1 MGFKSSASWGDR
13 YQGDHPG
20 EHGPP
25 VPGKV
30 CHSPTGQMNPSWV
43 DRSFRVSLYSVVVIF
58 LPLLST
64 VELPARLPLL
74 PLPVLDVL
82 PDPIPQGGPFFW
94 SELRHVLP
102 PLRQIGTVRCNDG
115 MGYRHRKKCK
125 ECGHWFHWFHR
136 KGPRALCWPCLRKHP
151 PVRPWIQYRKK
162 FCEACGWTPPTVKVL
177 EVDHII
183 PRSQGGTHDPEN
195 LR

>member
-1 MGFKSSASWGDR
+1 MGFKSSSSWGNR
-13 YQGDHPG
+13 YQWDHPG

-58 LPLLST
+58 LPPLLA
-64 VELPARLPLL
+64 VKLPARLPLL
-74 PLPVLDVL
+74 PFPVLDVL

-102 PLRQIGTVRCNDG
+102 PPSSVFIDCSPFTTIRTNYPTTELKGINSKRSPTRITPHKTPLWNDLS
-115 MGYRHRKKCK
+115 HWVA
-125 ECGHWFHWFHR
+125 GH
-136 KGPRALCWPCLRKHP
+136 KP
-151 PVRPWIQYRKK
+151 PYPSLVAIER
-162 FCEACGWTPPTVKVL
+162 
-177 EVDHII
+177 
-183 PRSQGGTHDPEN
+183 
-195 LR
+195 